1 MIKIKISKLSRK
13 VRLFLCLCI
22 SYEQGS
28 GVMNRGRIEM
38 LWGGEDCG
46 KKLSTEMRKVINRL
60 CITIHTYKGVD
71 SWKYRVGIE

>member
-1 MIKIKISKLSRK
+1 MIKIMKLSRK

-28 GVMNRGRIEM
+28 GVMNRGRIEV
-38 LWGGEDCG
+38 LWGEGEAW

-60 CITIHTYKGVD
+60 CITIHTYKGMD
-71 SWKYRVGIE
+71 LWKARVGIE

>member
-1 MIKIKISKLSRK
+1 MIKIMKLSRK

-22 SYEQGS
+22 SYEQES

-38 LWGGEDCG
+38 LWGGEEYE

-60 CITIHTYKGVD
+60 CITIHTYRGVD
-71 SWKYRVGIE
+71 DGEERS

>member
-22 SYEQGS
+22 SYEQES

-38 LWGGEDCG
+38 LWGGRSMWKE
-46 KKLSTEMRKVINRL
+46 LSTEMRKVINRL

-71 SWKYRVGIE
+71 SWKARVGIE